1 MNYSFILQPCTPSS
15 NTTTIEPLSIHWGEC
30 NNDSSVDELL
40 AFNLT
45 CGIEVPEHVTNAI
58 SKMYRELKMNGTI
71 INDLIGTEHAVIPK
85 IYHYVRWVIQSRDG
99 LNTQGPQIVWG
110 WLL

>member
-1 MNYSFILQPCTPSS
+1 MYTVASICKSPLFIFLSVMNYSFILQPCTTSS
-15 NTTTIEPLSIHWGEC
+15 NTTTMETLSIHRGEC
-30 NNDSSVDELL
+30 NNDSSMDELL

-45 CGIEVPEHVTNAI
+45 CGIQVPKHVINAV

-85 IYHYVRWVIQSRDG
+85 IYHYVR
-99 LNTQGPQIVWG
+99 
-110 WLL
+110 

>member
-1 MNYSFILQPCTPSS
+1 MPKPT
-15 NTTTIEPLSIHWGEC
+15 EPLSIHRGGC

-45 CGIEVPEHVTNAI
+45 CGIEVPGHVINAV

-71 INDLIGTEHAVIPK
+71 INDLTGTEHTVIPN
-85 IYHYVRWVIQSRDG
+85 IYHYVR
-99 LNTQGPQIVWG
+99 
-110 WLL
+110 

>member
-1 MNYSFILQPCTPSS
+1 MPKPT
-15 NTTTIEPLSIHWGEC
+15 EPLSIHREVC

-85 IYHYVRWVIQSRDG
+85 IYHYVR
-99 LNTQGPQIVWG
+99 
-110 WLL
+110 